1 MEVRNSLYDTNITN
15 ILFGSPQARGKQAR
29 GKKAREKQAREYGM
43 GQKLG
48 RWKFVEKEPV
58 V

>member
-15 ILFGSPQARGKQAR
+15 LLFGSPQ
-29 GKKAREKQAREYGM
+29 AREKQAREYGM
-43 GQKLG
+43 DSKLG